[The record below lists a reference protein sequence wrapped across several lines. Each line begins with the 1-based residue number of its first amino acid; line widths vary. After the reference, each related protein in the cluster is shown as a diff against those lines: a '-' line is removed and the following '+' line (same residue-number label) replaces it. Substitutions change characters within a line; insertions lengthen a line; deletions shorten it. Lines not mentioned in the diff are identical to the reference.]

1 MAKKSKQ
8 QQLQGYHV
16 FNVNTYI
23 GSKISPSPPEPN
35 RPIRIGTEVISD
47 EELVLSSN
55 YNFNLDIDI
64 LLSNSM
70 TTRKAIY
77 DMKRG
82 IFRPPRP
89 QNAFMLYR
97 RDKSSG
103 PDYFGLKSSETSTI
117 IGIMWKAESKEVKG
131 LFEALARMAEKR
143 HSEKHENYRYEPRK
157 PSGLPK
163 SKKKR
168 MESNDKN
175 STDAVTNPSLPPIET
190 NNHID
195 GSVEF
200 NQHLYLQ
207 CPQPSL
213 NPCFY
218 DFIPT
223 NMFENK
229 NINDITKEVNVTEV
243 VSNPSQTYNEYT
255 LDYSEYLNLDI

>member
-16 FNVNTYI
+16 FNVSAYI
-23 GSKISPSPPEPN
+23 GSKIPPSPPQPN
-35 RPIRIGTEVISD
+35 RSIRIGKEVISD
-47 EELVLSSN
+47 EELVRSSR
-55 YNFNLDIDI
+55 YHFNLDIDI
-64 LLSNSM
+64 LLSNSN

-77 DMKRG
+77 DRKRG

-103 PDYFGLKSSETSTI
+103 PEFFGLKSSEASTI
-117 IGIMWKAESKEVKG
+117 IGIMWGAESKEVKS
-131 LFEALARMAEKR
+131 LFDALARLAEKK
-143 HSEKHENYRYEPRK
+143 HSEKHNNYRYEPRK

-163 SKKKR
+163 SRKKI

-175 STDAVTNPSLPPIET
+175 STVKVTNSTPLPIEV
-190 NNHID
+190 NSHVD
-195 GSVEF
+195 GSVEL

-207 CPQPSL
+207 YPQPSL

-218 DFIPT
+218 DFIPIK
-223 NMFENK
+223 FDDK
-229 NINDITKEVNVTEV
+229 KVNVTEV
-243 VSNPSQTYNEYT
+243 PSQTYNENSF
-255 LDYSEYLNLDI
+255 DYSEYLNLDICESDS